1 MTGKRPLLTGNLLR
15 RLKLLRLSNVQ
26 AQLEQLNLLAQLRH
40 LGAGL
45 DGLSCGGGAGRI
57 EM

>member
-1 MTGKRPLLTGNLLR
+1 MTGKRRLLTRNLLR

-40 LGAGL
+40 LGTSL
-45 DGLSCGGGAGRI
+45 DGLSCVGEAGY
-57 EM
+57 